1 MKGSELVE
9 HAMSYV
15 QTLIENT
22 EPVDV
27 ADVCD
32 LNMDDAEEVAHAVNL
47 HVEPEW
53 TGF

>member
-9 HAMSYV
+9 HALSYV

-27 ADVCD
+27 AEVCD
-32 LNMDDAEEVAHAVNL
+32 LNMVDAEEVTRAVTL